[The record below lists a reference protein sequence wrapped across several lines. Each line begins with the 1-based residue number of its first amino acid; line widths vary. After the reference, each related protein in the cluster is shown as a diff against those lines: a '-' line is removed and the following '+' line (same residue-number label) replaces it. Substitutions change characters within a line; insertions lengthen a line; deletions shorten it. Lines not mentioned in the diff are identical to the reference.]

1 LKVIYKVVKYLKV
14 GFYGFLISFLG
25 TLPLGTLNI
34 TAFNIAASTTIND
47 AIWFSIAVVL
57 VELVV
62 VLFTLI
68 GNEKINFEGKLSFYL
83 IPIGAVVLLYM
94 AVHSFM
100 TASNVEELNTAIN
113 IFPGIESPFVLGI
126 LLSVLNPMHIPFWM
140 TWNRILMAK
149 RTLHKTKRSY
159 TTYISSVGIGSLAG
173 LFLFIFAGSHI
184 FQNYG
189 QYSMII
195 NLSLGVLYLGFSIYL
210 IFLLYEKHL
219 KLKIQ

>member
-1 LKVIYKVVKYLKV
+1 MKYLKV

-25 TLPLGTLNI
+25 TLPLGTINI

-47 AIWFSIAVVL
+47 AVWFIVAVVF
-57 VELVV
+57 VELLI
-62 VLFTLI
+62 VLLTLI
-68 GNEKINFEGKLSFYL
+68 GNEKINFEGKLSLYL
-83 IPIGAVVLLYM
+83 IPIGAAVLLYM
-94 AVHSFM
+94 AVHSFI
-100 TASNVEELNTAIN
+100 TASSVEELNTATH
-113 IFPGIESPFVLGI
+113 IFPGIESSFVIGI
-126 LLSVLNPMHIPFWM
+126 LLSALNPMHIPFWM

-159 TTYISSVGIGSLAG
+159 AIYILGVGTGSILG
-173 LFLFIFAGSHI
+173 LLLFIFAGSHI

>member
-1 LKVIYKVVKYLKV
+1 MVKYLKV
-14 GFYGFLISFLG
+14 GLYGFLISFLG
-25 TLPLGTLNI
+25 TLPLGTINI
-34 TAFNIAASTTIND
+34 TAFNIAASTTLND
-47 AIWFSIAVVL
+47 AVWFSIAVVL

-83 IPIGAVVLLYM
+83 IPIGAAVLLYM

-100 TASNVEELNTAIN
+100 AASTVEELNTAIH
-113 IFPGIESPFVLGI
+113 IFPGIESSFVLGI
-126 LLSVLNPMHIPFWM
+126 LLSALNPMHIPFWM

-159 TTYISSVGIGSLAG
+159 ATYVSGIGIGSLAG
-173 LFLFIFAGSHI
+173 LLLFIFAGSHI